1 MAVLAVNQS
10 GVPIKLSVLKDLA
23 DHVIREEQV
32 LDAEI
37 SIALVDASEM
47 AEMNKKFRSIDK
59 PTDVLAFDLKDSG
72 TISGEVVISPQVAYE
87 NCENG
92 KTGSNEIKILLVHG
106 ILHLLGYD
114 HASDEGGKQMF
125 SRQKQLV
132 ATFDDQGCAESL

>member
-23 DHVIREEQV
+23 DHVIKEEQV

-59 PTDVLAFDLKDSG
+59 PTDVLAFDLKDSE

-114 HASDEGGKQMF
+114 HTSDEGGKQMF
-125 SRQKQLV
+125 SRQEQLV
-132 ATFDDQGCAESL
+132 ATFDGQGCAESL

>member
-59 PTDVLAFDLKDSG
+59 PTDVLAFDLKDSE

-114 HASDEGGKQMF
+114 HASDEGSKQMF
-125 SRQKQLV
+125 SRQEQLV